1 MTKAELITQIAQEGG
16 ITKIQAQ
23 KTLES
28 IISSIVRTLKK
39 DGRILIYGLGVFD
52 VVKRPKRKGRN
63 PRSGETL
70 IIKAHKAVKFKPAKV
85 LKDAVNNGAK

>member
-16 ITKIQAQ
+16 LSKAQAQ
-23 KTLES
+23 KALES
-28 IISSIVRTLKK
+28 VISSIIQSLKK
-39 DGRILIYGLGVFD
+39 EGRVLVYGLGVFD

-85 LKDAVNNGAK
+85 LKDTVNEGK

>member
-16 ITKIQAQ
+16 LSKAQAQ
-23 KTLES
+23 KALES
-28 IISSIVRTLKK
+28 VISSIVKALKK
-39 DGRILIYGLGVFD
+39 DGRVLVYGLGVFD

-85 LKDAVNNGAK
+85 LKETINNGK

>member
-16 ITKIQAQ
+16 LSKIQSQ
-23 KTLES
+23 KALES
-28 IISSIVRTLKK
+28 VISSIVKALKK
-39 DGRILIYGLGVFD
+39 DNRVLIYGLGVFD

-70 IIKAHKAVKFKPAKV
+70 IIKAHKAVRFKPAKV
-85 LKDAVNNGAK
+85 LKESINSGK